1 MKTSIT
7 VSLILSAIIILI
19 GVTSASA
26 QGGKALVAN
35 VPFDFYVKNRLFPA
49 GRYEFGPATS
59 NYQIAPLIV
68 RSTDGSRSV
77 VAISGSEYMG
87 IVGKTEPFIRFNQ
100 YGGVYYLS
108 AVSQPGGM
116 GLQLAKSRDE
126 RELARNFTNLSPET
140 TKTRSTTRTITAR
153 LASREVNK

>member
-7 VSLILSAIIILI
+7 LSLILSAIIILV

-26 QGGKALVAN
+26 QGAKALVAN
-35 VPFDFYVKNRLFPA
+35 VPFDFYVKDRLLPA

-68 RSTDGSRSV
+68 RATDGSRLV
-77 VAISGSEYMG
+77 VAISGSEYRG
-87 IVGKTEPFIRFNQ
+87 IVDRTEPFIRFNQ

-108 AVSQPGGM
+108 SVSQPGGI
-116 GLQLAKSRDE
+116 GLQLTKSREE
-126 RELARNFTNLSPET
+126 RKLARNYGDLSLES
-140 TKTRSTTRTITAR
+140 TKTQSKTRTITAR
-153 LASREVNK
+153 LAGREVNK